1 MSFEKEK
8 ESALNGFPP
17 FQNYFYSTNP
27 GSASPSTTSNQSFHS
42 SVPVYAN
49 NFNRY
54 SSPQQQQ
61 QQQQKLSPV
70 TESTTNASSVHVTRQ
85 LTYAQNSRQSSTPHH
100 HARTAAAMAR
110 STPASSTV
118 TITDPNNPNRVFNRI
133 DNINSPSVEDRQQMW
148 TTLDIGGLGLKQIS
162 PTLCS
167 YSFLTVLYMN
177 HNNLTNLTSDIA
189 KLINLRT
196 LDCSG
201 NKLSTLPPELGML
214 IHLRDLLLFDNN
226 LVNLPSELGML
237 YQLEMLGLEGNPLQS
252 DIKNLLMKE
261 GTQAVIISL
270 RENAPGKSRSVT
282 KMTIYSNFL

>member
-17 FQNYFYSTNP
+17 FQNHFYNANP
-27 GSASPSTTSNQSFHS
+27 GSSSPSVANSQNFHA
-42 SVPVYAN
+42 VPVYAN
-49 NFNRY
+49 TYNRY

-61 QQQQKLSPV
+61 LLLQKSSQT
-70 TESTTNASSVHVTRQ
+70 TETTPSTTSVHVTRQ

-118 TITDPNNPNRVFNRI
+118 IITDPNNPGRVFNRV
-133 DNINSPSVEDRQQMW
+133 DNVSSSLVEEDQQQTW

-189 KLINLRT
+189 KLVNLRT

-201 NKLSTLPPELGML
+201 NKLSSLPPELGML

-226 LVNLPSELGML
+226 LVNLPSELGTL
-237 YQLEMLGLEGNPLQS
+237 YQLEMLGLEGNPLQA
-252 DIKNLLMKE
+252 DLKNLLMKE

-270 RENAPGKSRSVT
+270 RENAPGK
-282 KMTIYSNFL
+282 L